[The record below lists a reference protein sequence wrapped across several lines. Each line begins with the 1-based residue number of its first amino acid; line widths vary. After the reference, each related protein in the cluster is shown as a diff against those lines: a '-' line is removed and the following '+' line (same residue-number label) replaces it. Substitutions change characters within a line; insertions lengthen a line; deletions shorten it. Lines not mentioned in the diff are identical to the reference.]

1 MKKYITKIA
10 LVSTLLLSL
19 NATAG
24 WFWEKSEPKVDHVW
38 NDQHSHAWN
47 VMKQVDLEINE
58 YTKDEFERNFGK
70 LSEDTLYGPVDFKSN
85 ASLGGAIYGALG
97 GGLWGATAVGMDNNQ
112 VFDVEKDSYVIG
124 VFDKTSYPSK
134 ESVKVIFNTSIPGQ
148 FKLRDKY
155 IAEYKNY
162 WAVTTF
168 GMFIAVGTDINEQ
181 NLAEFSKT
189 LPKEFSY
196 FIAPNDTTPSATR
209 PVLINQ
215 GKVYLPIVD

>member
-58 YTKDEFERNFGK
+58 YTKDEFDRNFGK

-112 VFDVEKDSYVIG
+112 VFDDEKESYKIG
-124 VFDKTSYPSK
+124 VFPKETYPTK
-134 ESVKVIFNTSIPGQ
+134 ESVKNRHDNDLASAFKIPLSNIF
-148 FKLRDKY
+148 
-155 IAEYKNY
+155 EYKNY
-162 WAVTTF
+162 WSIVMISNICVCSSSADV
-168 GMFIAVGTDINEQ
+168 VNY
-181 NLAEFSKT
+181 SKT
-189 LPKEFSY
+189 TPKEFS
-196 FIAPNDTTPSATR
+196 FFVAPNDRTPWAKQ
-209 PVLINQ
+209 PMLINQ